1 MRSPSAGPAGLCPG
15 RRVWAGRAR
24 QVQDRL
30 AISLSENPIA
40 GRRGADGLVP
50 PIWNSCTR

>member
-24 QVQDRL
+24 HVQDRL
-30 AISLSENPIA
+30 AISLSEIPIT
-40 GRRGADGLVP
+40 GRRGVP
-50 PIWNSCTR
+50 AA

>member
-24 QVQDRL
+24 HVQDLL
-30 AISLSENPIA
+30 AISLSEIPIT
-40 GRRGADGLVP
+40 GRRGAGG
-50 PIWNSCTR
+50 